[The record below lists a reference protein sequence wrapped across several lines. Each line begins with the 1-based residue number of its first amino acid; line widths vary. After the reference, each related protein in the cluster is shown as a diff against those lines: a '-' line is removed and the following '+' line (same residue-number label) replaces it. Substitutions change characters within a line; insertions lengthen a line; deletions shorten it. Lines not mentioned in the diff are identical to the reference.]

1 MLQEI
6 KVAEHMK
13 KVVVIDELVYTR
25 NIDDNVAP
33 FKAAKRT
40 KRDVAVVAVIF
51 PILALIKNT
60 RANSLIIRP
69 KKTSLFPKI
78 KFWIEISVET

>member
-1 MLQEI
+1 MLQDM

-33 FKAAKRT
+33 FKEAKRM
-40 KRDVAVVAVIF
+40 KIDVAVEDEIF

-60 RANSLIIRP
+60 RANSPIIKP
-69 KKTSLFPKI
+69 KNTSLFPKI

>member
-6 KVAEHMK
+6 KVAEHIK

-33 FKAAKRT
+33 FKAAKRI
-40 KRDVAVVAVIF
+40 KRDVAVEAEIF
-51 PILALIKNT
+51 PILALMKNT
-60 RANSLIIRP
+60 RANSLIINP
-69 KKTSLFPKI
+69 KNTSLFPKI
-78 KFWIEISVET
+78 KFWIEMSVET

>member
-33 FKAAKRT
+33 FKAAKSM
-40 KRDVAVVAVIF
+40 KRDVAVEAAIF
-51 PILALIKNT
+51 PILALIKKT
-60 RANSLIIRP
+60 RANSPIIKP
-69 KKTSLFPKI
+69 KNTSLFPNI
-78 KFWIEISVET
+78 KFWIETSVET